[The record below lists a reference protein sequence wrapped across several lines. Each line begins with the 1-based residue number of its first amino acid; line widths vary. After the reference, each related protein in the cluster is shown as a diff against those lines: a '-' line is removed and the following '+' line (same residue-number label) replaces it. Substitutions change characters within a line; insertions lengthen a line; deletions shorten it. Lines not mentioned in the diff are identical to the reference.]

1 MKYSVLAS
9 GSLGNATLIETN
21 QTKILID
28 CGTTKKYL
36 TQSLHNCG
44 VKYSDIDAVF
54 ITHEHIDHIRQ
65 LSLFKNH
72 QVYAPHPMN
81 SAPDIIT
88 LQVHQTIMIK
98 DLSILAIPLSHDS
111 TLTYGYII
119 SQGSENLVYITDT
132 GYLKQSELDRIKDAD
147 FYIFE
152 SNHDVERLMQTNR
165 PHLTKRRI
173 LSDEGHLSNIDSS
186 YYLSMIVNAN
196 TKDIILAHL
205 SLEANTE
212 RLALTCL
219 VDTLER
225 TKVSLH
231 PSIQCRC
238 AKQYEITTGG
248 YYEEKCESYHHSEST
263 NLECSSKL

>member
-9 GSLGNATLIETN
+9 GSAGNSTLIETE

-28 CGTTKKYL
+28 CGTRKKYL

-54 ITHEHIDHIRQ
+54 ITHEHIDHIR
-65 LSLFKNH
+65 LLNLFENH

-81 SAPDIIT
+81 D
-88 LQVHQTIMIK
+88 LQNIVCIPVHQAMIIK
-98 DLSILAIPLSHDS
+98 DLTIMAIPLSHDS
-111 TLTYGYII
+111 TQTYGYII
-119 SQGSENLVYITDT
+119 TQNEEKLVYITDT
-132 GYLKQSELDRIKDAD
+132 GYLNQSVLEYIKGAD
-147 FYIFE
+147 VYIFE
-152 SNHDVERLMQTNR
+152 SNHDVDRLMQTSR
-165 PHLTKRRI
+165 PHSTKRRI
-173 LSDEGHLSNIDSS
+173 ISEEGHLSNADSA
-186 YYLSMIVNAN
+186 YYLSMIVSEN

-205 SLEANTE
+205 SQEANTE

-219 VDTLER
+219 VETLEKA
-225 TKVSLH
+225 KVSLH

-238 AKQYEITTGG
+238 ARQYEIITGG
-248 YYEEKCESYHHSEST
+248 IYEEKCGSYYHSEST